1 MSVNWGFIGAGVVAT
16 KALAPA
22 VRSARNAN
30 LYAVASRDISR
41 ALNLSPSCV
50 YDNYDE
56 LINDPKV
63 EAIYIS
69 LPNNVHASIASRAL
83 MAGKAVLC
91 EKPLTMNYQES
102 EELVRVSKAS
112 NSLLVEAIWFRWH
125 PRLIK
130 ACEQIAA
137 GVIGEITQID
147 AAFTYVNNNKG
158 NYRFDPALGGGALL
172 DLGPYPL
179 HLIASLFGSEA
190 RVELLEVNQDIGPS
204 GVDLVT
210 TGSALIN
217 GSVRFNFNLSFVG
230 QLSQEITISGSKGSI
245 KFLEGQAF
253 TNWNEPSTLLVNDEI
268 YSFESVDAYQLMV
281 EAVSDVILGKPAWI
295 PPHSESLFV
304 MGLIDQIRESGS
316 KQGP

>member
-1 MSVNWGFIGAGVVAT
+1 
-16 KALAPA
+16 
-22 VRSARNAN
+22 
-30 LYAVASRDISR
+30 
-41 ALNLSPSCV
+41 
-50 YDNYDE
+50 
-56 LINDPKV
+56 
-63 EAIYIS
+63 
-69 LPNNVHASIASRAL
+69 
-83 MAGKAVLC
+83 
-91 EKPLTMNYQES
+91 MNYQES
-102 EELVRVSKAS
+102 EELVRVAKAS

-130 ACEQIAA
+130 ACQQIKA
-137 GVIGEITQID
+137 GVIGEISQID
-147 AAFTYVNNNKG
+147 AAFTYVNNNKD

-190 RVELLEVNQDIGPS
+190 RVELLTVNQDIGPS

-230 QLSQEITISGSKGSI
+230 KLSQEITISGSKGSI

-304 MGLIDQIRESGS
+304 MGLIDQIRVGGS
-316 KQGP
+316 K

>member
-30 LYAVASRDISR
+30 LYAVASRDITR
-41 ALNLSPSCV
+41 ALNFSPSCV

-102 EELVRVSKAS
+102 EELVRVAKAS

-130 ACEQIAA
+130 ACEQIKA
-137 GVIGEITQID
+137 GVIGEISQID

-190 RVELLEVNQDIGPS
+190 RVELLEANQDIGPS

-230 QLSQEITISGSKGSI
+230 QLSQEISISGSTGSI
-245 KFLEGQAF
+245 KFLEGAAF

-316 KQGP
+316 K

>member
-83 MAGKAVLC
+83 LAGKAVLC

-102 EELVRVSKAS
+102 EELVKVSKAS
-112 NSLLVEAIWFRWH
+112 SSLLVEAIWFRWH

-130 ACEQIAA
+130 ACQQIAA
-137 GVIGEITQID
+137 GVIGEIKEID

-190 RVELLEVNQDIGPS
+190 RVELLKANQDIGPS

-230 QLSQEITISGSKGSI
+230 QLSQEITISGSKGKI

-304 MGLIDQIRESGS
+304 MGLIDQIKRSGG
-316 KQGP
+316 K

>member
-1 MSVNWGFIGAGVVAT
+1 MSVNWGFIGAGVVAS

-22 VRSARNAN
+22 VRSASNAN
-30 LYAVASRDISR
+30 LYAVASRDISK
-41 ALNLSPSCV
+41 ATNLSPERV

-63 EAIYIS
+63 DAIYIS
-69 LPNNVHASIASRAL
+69 LPNNFHAPIASRAL
-83 MAGKAVLC
+83 RSGKAVLC

-102 EELVRVSKAS
+102 LELVEAAALSK
-112 NSLLVEAIWFRWH
+112 SLLVEAIWYRWH

-130 ACEQIAA
+130 ACQQIAA
-137 GVIGEITQID
+137 GVIGEIKEIN
-147 AAFTYVNNNKG
+147 AAFTYVNSNKG

-179 HLIASLFGSEA
+179 HLIPSLFGGEA
-190 RVELLEVNQDIGPS
+190 RVELLTVNQEIGPS

-210 TGSALIN
+210 KVEALIN
-217 GSVRFNFNLSFVG
+217 GSIKFNFNVSFVG
-230 QLSQEITISGSKGSI
+230 QLSQEISILGSSGGI
-245 KFLEGQAF
+245 KFLEGAAF
-253 TNWNEPSTLLVNDEI
+253 TNWNEPSTLQVNDEI

-281 EAVSDVILGKPAWI
+281 EAVSDVILGKPVWI

-304 MGLIDQIRESGS
+304 MDLIDQIRVDGS
-316 KQGP
+316 K

>member
-30 LYAVASRDISR
+30 LYAVASRDITR

-83 MAGKAVLC
+83 IAGKAVLC

-147 AAFTYVNNNKG
+147 AAFTYVNNNKE

-295 PPHSESLFV
+295 PPRSESLFV
-304 MGLIDQIRESGS
+304 MGLIDQIKRSGG
-316 KQGP
+316 K

>member
-1 MSVNWGFIGAGVVAT
+1 MSINWGFIGAGVVAS

-22 VRSARNAN
+22 VRSASNAN
-30 LYAVASRDISR
+30 LYAVASRDISK
-41 ALNLSPSCV
+41 ASNLSPERV

-63 EAIYIS
+63 DAIYIS
-69 LPNNVHASIASRAL
+69 LPNNFHAPIASRAL
-83 MAGKAVLC
+83 RSGKAVLC

-102 EELVRVSKAS
+102 LELVEAAALSK
-112 NSLLVEAIWFRWH
+112 SLLVEAIWYRWH

-130 ACEQIAA
+130 ACQQIAA
-137 GVIGEITQID
+137 GVIGEIKEIN
-147 AAFTYVNNNKG
+147 AAFTYVNSNKG

-179 HLIASLFGSEA
+179 HLIPSLFGGEA
-190 RVELLEVNQDIGPS
+190 RVELLTVNQEIGPS

-210 TGSALIN
+210 KVEALIN
-217 GSVRFNFNLSFVG
+217 GSIKFKFNVSFVG
-230 QLSQEITISGSKGSI
+230 QLSQEISILGSSGGI
-245 KFLEGQAF
+245 KFLEGAAF

-268 YSFESVDAYQLMV
+268 YPFESVDAYQLMV
-281 EAVSDVILGKPAWI
+281 EAVSDVILGKPGWI

-304 MGLIDQIRESGS
+304 MDLIDQIRVGGS
-316 KQGP
+316 K

>member
-30 LYAVASRDISR
+30 LYAVASRDITR
-41 ALNLSPSCV
+41 ALNFSPSCV

-102 EELVRVSKAS
+102 EELVRVAKAS

-130 ACEQIAA
+130 ACEQIKA
-137 GVIGEITQID
+137 GVIGEISQID

-190 RVELLEVNQDIGPS
+190 RVELLTVNQDIGPS

-316 KQGP
+316 K

>member
-22 VRSARNAN
+22 LRSARNAN

-102 EELVRVSKAS
+102 EELVRVAKAS
-112 NSLLVEAIWFRWH
+112 SSLLVEAIWFRWH

-130 ACEQIAA
+130 ACEQIKE
-137 GVIGEITQID
+137 GVIGEISQID

-230 QLSQEITISGSKGSI
+230 QLSQEISISGSKGKI

-304 MGLIDQIRESGS
+304 MGLIDQIKRSGG
-316 KQGP
+316 K

>member
-83 MAGKAVLC
+83 LAGKAVLC

-112 NSLLVEAIWFRWH
+112 SSLLVEAIWFRWH

-158 NYRFDPALGGGALL
+158 NYRFNPALGGGALL

-190 RVELLEVNQDIGPS
+190 RVELLTVNQDIGPS

-230 QLSQEITISGSKGSI
+230 QLSQEISISGSKGKI

-304 MGLIDQIRESGS
+304 MDLIDQIRRSGS
-316 KQGP
+316 K

>member
-190 RVELLEVNQDIGPS
+190 RVELLEANQDIGPS

-230 QLSQEITISGSKGSI
+230 QLSQEITISGSKGKI

-316 KQGP
+316 K

>member
-83 MAGKAVLC
+83 IAGKAVLC

-102 EELVRVSKAS
+102 EELVRVAKAS

-147 AAFTYVNNNKG
+147 AAFTYVNNNKE

-190 RVELLEVNQDIGPS
+190 RVELVEVNQDIGPS

-210 TGSALIN
+210 KGSALIN

-304 MGLIDQIRESGS
+304 MGLIDRIRVGGS
-316 KQGP
+316 K

>member
-1 MSVNWGFIGAGVVAT
+1 
-16 KALAPA
+16 
-22 VRSARNAN
+22 
-30 LYAVASRDISR
+30 
-41 ALNLSPSCV
+41 
-50 YDNYDE
+50 
-56 LINDPKV
+56 
-63 EAIYIS
+63 
-69 LPNNVHASIASRAL
+69 
-83 MAGKAVLC
+83 
-91 EKPLTMNYQES
+91 MNYQES
-102 EELVRVSKAS
+102 EELVKVSKVS

-130 ACEQIAA
+130 ACQQIKA

-179 HLIASLFGSEA
+179 HLIASLFGSGA
-190 RVELLEVNQDIGPS
+190 RVELLTVNQDIGPS

-210 TGSALIN
+210 KGSALIN
-217 GSVRFNFNLSFVG
+217 GSARFNFNLSFVG
-230 QLSQEITISGSKGSI
+230 KLSQEITISGSKGSI

-304 MGLIDQIRESGS
+304 MGLIDQIKRSGG
-316 KQGP
+316 K

>member
-1 MSVNWGFIGAGVVAT
+1 MSINWGFIGAGVVAS

-22 VRSARNAN
+22 VRSASNAN
-30 LYAVASRDISR
+30 LYAVASRDISK
-41 ALNLSPSCV
+41 ATNLSPERV

-63 EAIYIS
+63 DAIYIS
-69 LPNNVHASIASRAL
+69 LPNNFHAPIASRAL
-83 MAGKAVLC
+83 RSGKAVLC

-102 EELVRVSKAS
+102 LELVEAAALSK
-112 NSLLVEAIWFRWH
+112 SLLVEAIWYRWH

-130 ACEQIAA
+130 ACQQIAA
-137 GVIGEITQID
+137 GVIGEIREID
-147 AAFTYVNNNKG
+147 AAFTYVNSNKG

-179 HLIASLFGSEA
+179 HLIPSLFGGEA
-190 RVELLEVNQDIGPS
+190 RVELLEVNQEIGPS

-210 TGSALIN
+210 KVEALIN
-217 GSVRFNFNLSFVG
+217 GSIKLNFNVSFVG
-230 QLSQEITISGSKGSI
+230 QLSQEISITGSNGEI
-245 KFLEGQAF
+245 KFLESAAF

-304 MGLIDQIRESGS
+304 MDLIDQMRVGGS
-316 KQGP
+316 K

>member
-30 LYAVASRDISR
+30 IYAVASRDISK

-83 MAGKAVLC
+83 LAGKAVLC

-102 EELVRVSKAS
+102 EELVRVAKVS

-147 AAFTYVNNNKG
+147 AAFTYVNTNKG

-190 RVELLEVNQDIGPS
+190 RVELLTVNQDIGPS

-217 GSVRFNFNLSFVG
+217 GSARFNFNLSFVG

-304 MGLIDQIRESGS
+304 MGLIDQIRVGGS
-316 KQGP
+316 K

>member
-22 VRSARNAN
+22 LRSARNAN

-83 MAGKAVLC
+83 LAGKAVLC

-102 EELVRVSKAS
+102 EELVRVAKAS
-112 NSLLVEAIWFRWH
+112 SSLLVEAIWFRWH

-147 AAFTYVNNNKG
+147 AAFTYVNNNKD

-190 RVELLEVNQDIGPS
+190 RVELLTVNQDIGPS

-230 QLSQEITISGSKGSI
+230 QLSQEISISGSKGKI

-304 MGLIDQIRESGS
+304 MDLIDQIKRSGG
-316 KQGP
+316 K

>member
-50 YDNYDE
+50 YDNYDA

-190 RVELLEVNQDIGPS
+190 RVELLEANQDIGPS

-281 EAVSDVILGKPAWI
+281 EAVSDVILGKPVWI

-304 MGLIDQIRESGS
+304 MGLIDQIRRSGS
-316 KQGP
+316 K

>member
-1 MSVNWGFIGAGVVAT
+1 LSINWGFIGAGVVAS

-22 VRSARNAN
+22 VRSASNAN
-30 LYAVASRDISR
+30 LYAVASRDISK
-41 ALNLSPSCV
+41 ATNLSPERV

-63 EAIYIS
+63 DAIYIS
-69 LPNNVHASIASRAL
+69 LPNNFHAPIASRAL
-83 MAGKAVLC
+83 RSGKAVLC

-102 EELVRVSKAS
+102 LELVGLAALSK
-112 NSLLVEAIWFRWH
+112 SLLVEAIWYRWH

-130 ACEQIAA
+130 ACQQIAA
-137 GVIGEITQID
+137 GVIGEIKEIN
-147 AAFTYVNNNKG
+147 AAFTYVNSNKG

-179 HLIASLFGSEA
+179 HLIPSLFGGEA
-190 RVELLEVNQDIGPS
+190 RVELLTVNQEIGPS

-210 TGSALIN
+210 KVEALIN
-217 GSVRFNFNLSFVG
+217 GSIKFNFNVSFVG
-230 QLSQEITISGSKGSI
+230 QLSQEISILGSSGGI
-245 KFLEGQAF
+245 KFLEGAAF
-253 TNWNEPSTLLVNDEI
+253 TNWNEPSTLQVNDEI

-281 EAVSDVILGKPAWI
+281 EAVSDVILGKPGWI

-304 MGLIDQIRESGS
+304 MDLIDQIRVGGS
-316 KQGP
+316 K

>member
-83 MAGKAVLC
+83 IAGKAVLC

-102 EELVRVSKAS
+102 EELVRVAKAS

-137 GVIGEITQID
+137 GVIGEISQID

-190 RVELLEVNQDIGPS
+190 RVELLEANQDIGPS

-210 TGSALIN
+210 TGSALFN

-316 KQGP
+316 K

>member
-1 MSVNWGFIGAGVVAT
+1 MSVNWGFIGAGVVAS

-22 VRSARNAN
+22 VRNASNAN
-30 LYAVASRDISR
+30 LYAVASRDISK
-41 ALNLSPSCV
+41 ATNLSPERV

-63 EAIYIS
+63 DAIYIS
-69 LPNNVHASIASRAL
+69 LPNNFHAPIASRAL
-83 MAGKAVLC
+83 RSGKAVLC

-102 EELVRVSKAS
+102 LELVEAAALSK
-112 NSLLVEAIWFRWH
+112 SLLVEAIWYRWH

-130 ACEQIAA
+130 ACQQIAA
-137 GVIGEITQID
+137 GVIGEIKEIN
-147 AAFTYVNNNKG
+147 AAFTYVNSNKG

-179 HLIASLFGSEA
+179 HLIPSLFGSEA
-190 RVELLEVNQDIGPS
+190 RVELLDVNQEFGPS

-210 TGSALIN
+210 KCEALIN
-217 GSVRFNFNLSFVG
+217 GGTRFNFNVSFVG
-230 QLSQEITISGSKGSI
+230 QLSQEISILGSSGGI
-245 KFLEGQAF
+245 KFLEGAAF
-253 TNWNEPSTLLVNDEI
+253 TNWNEPSTLQVNDEI

-281 EAVSDVILGKPAWI
+281 EAVSDVILGKPGWI

-304 MGLIDQIRESGS
+304 MDLIDQIRLSGS
-316 KQGP
+316 K

>member
-83 MAGKAVLC
+83 LAGKAVLC

-102 EELVRVSKAS
+102 EELVKVSKAS

-147 AAFTYVNNNKG
+147 AAFTYVNNNKD

-179 HLIASLFGSEA
+179 HLIASLFGSKA
-190 RVELLEVNQDIGPS
+190 RVELLTVNQDIGPS

-304 MGLIDQIRESGS
+304 MGLIDQIRRSGS
-316 KQGP
+316 K

>member
-102 EELVRVSKAS
+102 EELVKVSKAS
-112 NSLLVEAIWFRWH
+112 SSLLVEAIWFRWH

-130 ACEQIAA
+130 ACQQIAA
-137 GVIGEITQID
+137 GVIGEIKEID

-190 RVELLEVNQDIGPS
+190 RVELLEANQDIGPS

-304 MGLIDQIRESGS
+304 MGLIDQIKRSGG
-316 KQGP
+316 K

>member
-1 MSVNWGFIGAGVVAT
+1 MSINWGFIGAGVVAS

-22 VRSARNAN
+22 VRSASNAN
-30 LYAVASRDISR
+30 LYAVASRDISK
-41 ALNLSPSCV
+41 ASNLSPERV

-63 EAIYIS
+63 DAIYIS
-69 LPNNVHASIASRAL
+69 LPNNFHAPIASRAL
-83 MAGKAVLC
+83 RSGKAVLC

-102 EELVRVSKAS
+102 VELVEAAALSK
-112 NSLLVEAIWFRWH
+112 SLLVEAIWYRWH

-130 ACEQIAA
+130 ACQQIAA
-137 GVIGEITQID
+137 GVIGEIREID
-147 AAFTYVNNNKG
+147 AAFTYVNSNKG

-179 HLIASLFGSEA
+179 HLIPSLFGSEA
-190 RVELLEVNQDIGPS
+190 RVELLTVNQEIGPS

-210 TGSALIN
+210 KVEALIN
-217 GSVRFNFNLSFVG
+217 GSIKFNFNVSFVG
-230 QLSQEITISGSKGSI
+230 QLSQEISILGSSGEI
-245 KFLEGQAF
+245 KFLEGAAF

-281 EAVSDVILGKPAWI
+281 EAVSDVILGKPGWI

-304 MGLIDQIRESGS
+304 MDLIDQIRVGGS
-316 KQGP
+316 

>member
-50 YDNYDE
+50 YDSYDE

-83 MAGKAVLC
+83 IAGKAVLC

-102 EELVRVSKAS
+102 EELVRVAKAS

-190 RVELLEVNQDIGPS
+190 RVELLEANQDIGPS

-304 MGLIDQIRESGS
+304 MGLIDQIRRSGG
-316 KQGP
+316 K

>member
-1 MSVNWGFIGAGVVAT
+1 MAMSVNWGFIGAGVVAT

-112 NSLLVEAIWFRWH
+112 SSLLVEAIWFRWH

-147 AAFTYVNNNKG
+147 AAFTYVNNNKD

-190 RVELLEVNQDIGPS
+190 RVELLKANQDIGAS
-204 GVDLVT
+204 GADLVT

-304 MGLIDQIRESGS
+304 MGLIDQIKRSGG
-316 KQGP
+316 K

>member
-1 MSVNWGFIGAGVVAT
+1 LSVNWGFIGAGVVAS

-22 VRSARNAN
+22 VRSASNAN
-30 LYAVASRDISR
+30 LYAVASRDISK
-41 ALNLSPSCV
+41 ATNLSPERV

-63 EAIYIS
+63 DAIYIS
-69 LPNNVHASIASRAL
+69 LPNNFHAPIASRAL
-83 MAGKAVLC
+83 RSGKAVLC

-102 EELVRVSKAS
+102 LELVGLAALSK
-112 NSLLVEAIWFRWH
+112 SLLVEAIWYRWH

-130 ACEQIAA
+130 ACQQIAA
-137 GVIGEITQID
+137 GVIGEIKEIN
-147 AAFTYVNNNKG
+147 AAFTYVNSNKG

-179 HLIASLFGSEA
+179 HLIPSLFGSEA
-190 RVELLEVNQDIGPS
+190 RVELLDVNQEFGPS

-210 TGSALIN
+210 KVEALIN
-217 GSVRFNFNLSFVG
+217 GSIKFNFNVSFVG
-230 QLSQEITISGSKGSI
+230 HLSQEISILGSNGEI
-245 KFLEGQAF
+245 KFLEGAAF
-253 TNWNEPSTLLVNDEI
+253 TNWNEPSTLQVNDEI

-281 EAVSDVILGKPAWI
+281 EAVSDVILGKPGWI

-304 MGLIDQIRESGS
+304 MDLIDQIRVGGS
-316 KQGP
+316 K

>member
-1 MSVNWGFIGAGVVAT
+1 MSINWGFIGAGVVAS

-22 VRSARNAN
+22 VRSASNAN
-30 LYAVASRDISR
+30 LYAVASRDISK
-41 ALNLSPSCV
+41 ASSLSPERV

-56 LINDPKV
+56 LIDDPKV
-63 EAIYIS
+63 DAIYIS
-69 LPNNVHASIASRAL
+69 LPKNFHAPIASRAL
-83 MAGKAVLC
+83 RSGKAVLC

-102 EELVRVSKAS
+102 LELVEAAALSK
-112 NSLLVEAIWFRWH
+112 SLLVEAIWYRWH

-130 ACEQIAA
+130 ACQQIAA
-137 GVIGEITQID
+137 GVIGEIKEIN
-147 AAFTYVNNNKG
+147 AAFTYVNSNKG

-179 HLIASLFGSEA
+179 HLIPSLFGSEA
-190 RVELLEVNQDIGPS
+190 RVELLTVNQEFGPS

-210 TGSALIN
+210 KVEALIN
-217 GSVRFNFNLSFVG
+217 GSIKFNFNVSFVG
-230 QLSQEITISGSKGSI
+230 QLSQEISILGSSGGI
-245 KFLEGQAF
+245 KFLEGAAF

-304 MGLIDQIRESGS
+304 MDLIDQIRVGGR
-316 KQGP
+316 K

>member
-1 MSVNWGFIGAGVVAT
+1 MSINWGFIGAGVVAS

-22 VRSARNAN
+22 VRSASNAN
-30 LYAVASRDISR
+30 LYAVASRDISK
-41 ALNLSPSCV
+41 ASNLSPERV

-63 EAIYIS
+63 DAIYIS
-69 LPNNVHASIASRAL
+69 LPNNFHAPIASRAL
-83 MAGKAVLC
+83 RSGKAVLC

-102 EELVRVSKAS
+102 LELVEAAALSK
-112 NSLLVEAIWFRWH
+112 SLLVEAIWYRWH

-130 ACEQIAA
+130 ACQQIAA
-137 GVIGEITQID
+137 GVIGEIKEIN
-147 AAFTYVNNNKG
+147 AAFTYVNSNKG

-179 HLIASLFGSEA
+179 HLIPSLFGSEA
-190 RVELLEVNQDIGPS
+190 RVELLTVNQEIGPS

-210 TGSALIN
+210 KVEALIN
-217 GSVRFNFNLSFVG
+217 GSIKFNFNVSFVG
-230 QLSQEITISGSKGSI
+230 QLSQEISILGSSGGI
-245 KFLEGQAF
+245 KFLEGAAF

-304 MGLIDQIRESGS
+304 MDLIDQIRASGS
-316 KQGP
+316 K

>member
-1 MSVNWGFIGAGVVAT
+1 MSINWGFIGAGVVAS

-22 VRSARNAN
+22 VRSASNAN
-30 LYAVASRDISR
+30 LYAVASRDISK
-41 ALNLSPSCV
+41 ATNLSPERV

-63 EAIYIS
+63 DAIYIS
-69 LPNNVHASIASRAL
+69 LPNNFHAPIASRAL
-83 MAGKAVLC
+83 RSGKAVLC

-102 EELVRVSKAS
+102 LELVEAAALSK
-112 NSLLVEAIWFRWH
+112 SLLVEAIWYRWH

-130 ACEQIAA
+130 ACQQIAA
-137 GVIGEITQID
+137 GVIGEIKEIN
-147 AAFTYVNNNKG
+147 AAFTYVNSNKG

-179 HLIASLFGSEA
+179 HLIPSLFGGEA
-190 RVELLEVNQDIGPS
+190 RVELLTVNQEIGPS

-210 TGSALIN
+210 KVEALIN
-217 GSVRFNFNLSFVG
+217 GSIKFNFNVSFVG
-230 QLSQEITISGSKGSI
+230 QLSQEISILGSSGGI
-245 KFLEGQAF
+245 KFLEGAAF
-253 TNWNEPSTLLVNDEI
+253 TNWNEPSTLQVNDEI

-281 EAVSDVILGKPAWI
+281 EAVSDVILGKPGWI

-304 MGLIDQIRESGS
+304 MDLIDQIRVSGS
-316 KQGP
+316 

>member
-1 MSVNWGFIGAGVVAT
+1 MSVNWGFIGAGVVAS

-22 VRSARNAN
+22 VRSASNAN
-30 LYAVASRDISR
+30 LYAVASRDISK
-41 ALNLSPSCV
+41 ATNLSPERV

-63 EAIYIS
+63 DAIYIS
-69 LPNNVHASIASRAL
+69 LPNNFHAPIASRAL
-83 MAGKAVLC
+83 RSGKAVRC

-102 EELVRVSKAS
+102 LELVEAAALSK
-112 NSLLVEAIWFRWH
+112 SLLVEAIWYRWH

-130 ACEQIAA
+130 ACQQIAA
-137 GVIGEITQID
+137 GVIGEIKEIN
-147 AAFTYVNNNKG
+147 AAFTYVNSNKG

-179 HLIASLFGSEA
+179 HLIPSLFGGEA
-190 RVELLEVNQDIGPS
+190 RVELLTVNQEIGPS

-210 TGSALIN
+210 KVEALIN
-217 GSVRFNFNLSFVG
+217 SSIKFNFNVSFVG
-230 QLSQEITISGSKGSI
+230 QLSQEISILGSSGGI
-245 KFLEGQAF
+245 KFLEGAAF

-281 EAVSDVILGKPAWI
+281 EAVSDVILGKPGWI

-304 MGLIDQIRESGS
+304 MDLIDQIRVSGS
-316 KQGP
+316 

>member
-83 MAGKAVLC
+83 LAGKAVLC

-130 ACEQIAA
+130 ACQQIAA

-147 AAFTYVNNNKG
+147 AAFTYVNNNKD

-190 RVELLEVNQDIGPS
+190 RVELLTVNQDIGPS

-304 MGLIDQIRESGS
+304 MGLIDQIRRSGG
-316 KQGP
+316 K

>member
-41 ALNLSPSCV
+41 SLNLSPSCV

-83 MAGKAVLC
+83 IAGKAVLC

-102 EELVRVSKAS
+102 EELVKVSKVS

-130 ACEQIAA
+130 ACEQIKA
-137 GVIGEITQID
+137 GVIGEISQID
-147 AAFTYVNNNKG
+147 AAFTYVNNNKD

-210 TGSALIN
+210 KGSALIN

-230 QLSQEITISGSKGSI
+230 QLSQEISISGSKGKI

-304 MGLIDQIRESGS
+304 MGLIDQIKRSGG
-316 KQGP
+316 K

>member
-1 MSVNWGFIGAGVVAT
+1 MRVNWGFIGAGVVAT

-22 VRSARNAN
+22 VRSARNTN

-83 MAGKAVLC
+83 LAGKAVLC

-102 EELVRVSKAS
+102 EELVRVAKAS

-130 ACEQIAA
+130 ACEQIKA

-147 AAFTYVNNNKG
+147 AAFTYVNNNKD

-179 HLIASLFGSEA
+179 HLITSLFGSEA
-190 RVELLEVNQDIGPS
+190 RVELLTVNQDIGPS

-210 TGSALIN
+210 KGSALIN

-304 MGLIDQIRESGS
+304 MDLIDQIKRSGG
-316 KQGP
+316 K

>member
-1 MSVNWGFIGAGVVAT
+1 
-16 KALAPA
+16 
-22 VRSARNAN
+22 
-30 LYAVASRDISR
+30 
-41 ALNLSPSCV
+41 
-50 YDNYDE
+50 
-56 LINDPKV
+56 
-63 EAIYIS
+63 
-69 LPNNVHASIASRAL
+69 

-102 EELVRVSKAS
+102 EELVKVSKAS

-130 ACEQIAA
+130 ACEQISA

-147 AAFTYVNNNKG
+147 AAFTYVNNNKD
-158 NYRFDPALGGGALL
+158 NYRFNPALGGGALL

-190 RVELLEVNQDIGPS
+190 RVELLEANQDIGPS

-245 KFLEGQAF
+245 KFLEGAAF

-268 YSFESVDAYQLMV
+268 YSFESIDAYQLMV

-304 MGLIDQIRESGS
+304 MGLIDQIRRSGS
-316 KQGP
+316 K

>member
-30 LYAVASRDISR
+30 LYAVASRDITR
-41 ALNLSPSCV
+41 ALNLSPERV

-83 MAGKAVLC
+83 IAGKAVLC

-102 EELVRVSKAS
+102 EELVRVSKTS

-130 ACEQIAA
+130 ACEQIKA
-137 GVIGEITQID
+137 GVIGEISQID
-147 AAFTYVNNNKG
+147 AAFTYVNNNKD

-190 RVELLEVNQDIGPS
+190 RVELLTVNQDIGPS

-210 TGSALIN
+210 KGSALIN
-217 GSVRFNFNLSFVG
+217 GSARFNFNLSFVG
-230 QLSQEITISGSKGSI
+230 KLSQEISISGSKGSI
-245 KFLEGQAF
+245 KFLEGAAF

-304 MGLIDQIRESGS
+304 MDLIDQIRRSGS
-316 KQGP
+316 K

>member
-83 MAGKAVLC
+83 LAGKAVLC

-102 EELVRVSKAS
+102 EELVKVSKVS

-130 ACEQIAA
+130 ACQQIKA

-190 RVELLEVNQDIGPS
+190 RVELLEANQDIGPS

-230 QLSQEITISGSKGSI
+230 QLSQEISISGSKGKI

-304 MGLIDQIRESGS
+304 MGLIDQIKRSGG
-316 KQGP
+316 K

>member
-83 MAGKAVLC
+83 LAGKAVLC

-112 NSLLVEAIWFRWH
+112 SSLLVEAIWFRWH

-147 AAFTYVNNNKG
+147 AAFTYVNNNKE

-316 KQGP
+316 K

>member
-1 MSVNWGFIGAGVVAT
+1 MSVNWGFIGAGLVAT

-63 EAIYIS
+63 AAIYIS

-102 EELVRVSKAS
+102 EELVKVSKAS
-112 NSLLVEAIWFRWH
+112 SSLLVEAIWFRWH

-130 ACEQIAA
+130 ACQQIAA
-137 GVIGEITQID
+137 GVIGEIKEID
-147 AAFTYVNNNKG
+147 AAFTYVNNNKD

-190 RVELLEVNQDIGPS
+190 RVELLTVNQDIGPS

-230 QLSQEITISGSKGSI
+230 QLSQEITISGSKGKI

-304 MGLIDQIRESGS
+304 MGLIDQIKRSGG
-316 KQGP
+316 K